1 MQWFQYSTFTQ
12 VTFQPIC
19 ARQECW
25 LGAGTLLTKQRW
37 QFPDLGMLRND
48 AGCWYS
54 ANEAEVAIPAS
65 IYLYT
70 IYMHMDLTS
79 LKQFSEKW

>member
-1 MQWFQYSTFTQ
+1 
-12 VTFQPIC
+12 
-19 ARQECW
+19 
-25 LGAGTLLTKQRW
+25 
-37 QFPDLGMLRND
+37 MLRND

-70 IYMHMDLTS
+70 IYAYGFNQFKAVFGKMVKVRKNGFR
-79 LKQFSEKW
+79 KQNRQRGRSDSADAVGI